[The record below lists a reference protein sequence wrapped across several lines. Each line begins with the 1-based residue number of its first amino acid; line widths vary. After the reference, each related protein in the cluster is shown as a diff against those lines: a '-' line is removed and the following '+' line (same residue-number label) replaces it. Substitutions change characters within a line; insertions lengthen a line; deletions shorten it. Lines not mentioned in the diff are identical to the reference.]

1 MHGGTGPGF
10 PCQKRLLEGNR
21 VRPMLHAL
29 STVALVALVILAVT
43 WDLRTRRIPN
53 ALTVTGFFTALAL
66 RALPGGEALLAGVLG
81 GLIGLIL
88 TFPLVLMGGLG
99 GGDAK
104 LLAAVGAFLGPSN
117 LPLALLVTALVGGTM
132 ALALAIQRGGC
143 MLCPHH
149 NSGGPTMQTI
159 ASSTNGRVAGGSAPA
174 RGAISSS
181 IGVESWKAACT
192 PILALAAPG
201 PRVTKHT
208 PGRPVSLPCA
218 SAM

>member
-1 MHGGTGPGF
+1 
-10 PCQKRLLEGNR
+10 
-21 VRPMLHAL
+21 MLHAL

-132 ALALAIQRGGC
+132 ALALAIQHRALGETLRHAGALVGG
-143 MLCPHH
+143 
-149 NSGGPTMQTI
+149 
-159 ASSTNGRVAGGSAPA
+159 VAKRAPA
-174 RGAISSS
+174 ARNLRTPGALTVPYGVA
-181 IGVESWKAACT
+181 IGAG
-192 PILALAAPG
+192 ALAG
-201 PRVTKHT
+201 W
-208 PGRPVSLPCA
+208 L
-218 SAM
+218 M